1 MLTMSQQ
8 STIWELWQ
16 NGKNKSETRLLIL
29 ACPRLASADNTV
41 EIEIP
46 VSQETAPTY
55 KEAKG
60 DLKEDIKEKE
70 AEKPWFKR
78 WFGK

>member
-1 MLTMSQQ
+1 KWLVS
-8 STIWELWQ
+8 EDG
-16 NGKNKSETRLLIL
+16 NNKRETRLLIL
-29 ACPRLASADNTV
+29 ASPRIASADNAV

-55 KEAKG
+55 NEAKG

-70 AEKPWFKR
+70 AEKPWYKR

>member
-1 MLTMSQQ
+1 MS
-8 STIWELWQ
+8 LWA
-16 NGKNKSETRLLIL
+16 G
-29 ACPRLASADNTV
+29 
-41 EIEIP
+41 